1 MKMKNIALLLA
12 TVGVIVVAC
21 TKEDSPSHLSIRLT
35 DAPADYEEVNVDLKA
50 VNIKFG
56 KDSSKWVNMEVIPGI
71 YNLLELQNGV
81 DTLIAQGTYS
91 TSDVIKE
98 IRLVLGTENTI
109 VANGQEFPLVVPS
122 GSESGLKLK
131 VNKELNATME
141 TLIVDFDAALSVK
154 EESGSY
160 KLDPVLRI
168 K

>member
-12 TVGVIVVAC
+12 AVGTVVIAC
-21 TKEDSPSHLSIRLT
+21 TKEDSPSQLNIRLT
-35 DAPADYEEVNVDLKA
+35 DAPAAYEEVNIDLKA
-50 VNIKFG
+50 VNIKLSG
-56 KDSSKWVNMEVIPGI
+56 DTSAWVNMQVIPGI

-91 TSDVIKE
+91 TSDVVKE

-109 VANGQEFPLVVPS
+109 VANGQEFPLTVPS

-131 VNKELNATME
+131 INKDLNATFE

-154 EESGSY
+154 EENGAY